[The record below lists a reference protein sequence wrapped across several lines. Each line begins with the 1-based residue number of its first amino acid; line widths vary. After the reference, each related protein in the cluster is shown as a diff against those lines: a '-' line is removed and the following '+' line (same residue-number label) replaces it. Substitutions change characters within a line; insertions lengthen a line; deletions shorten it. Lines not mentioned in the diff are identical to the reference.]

1 MSKKNIYI
9 IDDDPIY
16 QFSFKSMLKLMDAE
30 FEISQYSNGEDAIEA
45 LAECD
50 ANGLCFPDIIF
61 LDLNMPVM
69 DGWNFLDELAAKFK
83 DVRERTKLF
92 IVSSS
97 IHHEDIE
104 RSEKY
109 NMVQQY
115 LVKPIPRTALQDLI

>member
-16 QFSFKSMLKLMDAE
+16 QFSFKSMLKLLDKE
-30 FEISQYSNGEDAIEA
+30 FEISQFSNGEDAVDA
-45 LAECD
+45 LRACED
-50 ANGLCFPDIIF
+50 QGQCFPDIIF

-69 DGWNFLDELAAKFK
+69 DGWNFLDELGANFEN
-83 DVRERTKLF
+83 VGQRTKLF

-104 RSEKY
+104 RSEQY
-109 NMVQQY
+109 EIVQQY
-115 LVKPIPRTALQDLI
+115 LVKPIPKRALMDLL